1 MLSFEQAGSVLASM
15 GFLPENVTPQ
25 RADFKLFEDLYNIM
39 DGPARNGVK
48 IDDIAYI
55 L

>member
-15 GFLPENVTPQ
+15 GFLPENLTPEH
-25 RADFKLFEDLYNIM
+25 ADFKLFEELWNMM
-39 DGPARNGVK
+39 DGTARKGIN
-48 IDDIAYI
+48 IDDISYI